1 MSEINFHPASPI
13 LRVSNLDASLKYYVE
28 CLGFSIDWNHE
39 GFFASVSRGPAN
51 IMLSENDQGVF
62 GSWIYIGVG
71 DVARL
76 HDELTNTGAIIK
88 LAPKNYPWGM
98 EIHVAD
104 TDGNVIRFGS
114 DCDET
119 RDFDDWVAWYE

>member
-1 MSEINFHPASPI
+1 MTEINFHPTSPI
-13 LRVSNLDASLKYYVE
+13 LRVSDLEASLKYYVE

-39 GFFASVSRGPAN
+39 GYFASVSRGPAN

-71 DVARL
+71 DVVRL
-76 HDELTNTGAIIK
+76 HDELINAGAIVK
-88 LAPKNYPWGM
+88 LPPRNYPWGM

-104 TDGNVIRFGS
+104 PNGNVIRFGS
-114 DCDET
+114 ECDKT
-119 RDFDDWVAWYE
+119 RDFDEWVAWYN